1 MKKNYKILILIVMI
15 GIVLGIAAWLITSTV
30 KNRNIIE
37 VNHIQGK
44 YSEVKIIDAQS
55 AMTSLEDVKEELG
68 ISSVTEELVEDSSS
82 TNDVLNTYRL
92 KQVYQGLEVYNSG
105 VLVYADKEGNAKGVI
120 NKYQSVSDFDITPKH
135 TADELQAKAIET
147 LEYENTQL
155 LNSQL
160 IIFPSETGTITLA
173 YKYEINIGITTAT
186 VIISDE
192 TSEVLDKQVP
202 IYFIVSDD
210 LHEFYNGS
218 QYIMQDKER
227 NIQIYLANNTE
238 MSKFITEKF
247 TLYSWN
253 TLEEALSE
261 ENSPVIQA
269 MNTAQKCYDYYKN
282 QFNYLSFNQSGDMEL
297 KIVLGLQT
305 AEGMYRADN
314 ACYANNQFIV
324 LGNENLFNDQIE
336 VFGHEYT
343 HGVFDHLVNISD
355 NNVEGQAL
363 NEAYADIMG
372 MCMEAHYENKERI
385 DGMVCEEISSQTR
398 NIKDSTN
405 KYIENQNKEGLA
417 QEEHQDSTIISR
429 AAYLMSEY
437 LTREEFENVWFT
449 SISLLFNNPNFY
461 DCRYAVV
468 EAAKELNLSDEKI
481 EKINN
486 AFDKV
491 GITKYYM
498 AKYNL
503 LEESKKLNVKER
515 NDEGVQKVKEMQN
528 NIKEEGEKITETIN
542 DMKQEGQDTI
552 ERINNFKEK
561 TEQIFSK
568 IRDFFAKLKEL
579 WDILCTNLE
588 ELREN
593 Q

>member
-1 MKKNYKILILIVMI
+1 MKRSYKFLIFIFII
-15 GIVLGIAAWLITSTV
+15 GISLGLFSWLITSILN
-30 KNRNIIE
+30 KQKMIE
-37 VNHIQGK
+37 VNNIQGK

-68 ISSVTEELVEDSSS
+68 IASVTEELVEDSSS

-92 KQVYQGLEVYNSG
+92 KQIYQGLEVYNSG

-120 NKYQSVSDFDITPKH
+120 NKYYSISDFDITPKH
-135 TADELQAKAIET
+135 TADELQAKAIEA
-147 LEYENTQL
+147 LEYEDTQP

-160 IIFPSETGTITLA
+160 IIFPLETGTITLA
-173 YKYEINIGITTAT
+173 YKYEINIGIATAT

-202 IYFIVSDD
+202 IYFVVSDD

-218 QYIMQDKER
+218 QYIMQDNER

-238 MSKFITEKF
+238 MSKFVTKKF
-247 TLYSWN
+247 TLYSWD

-282 QFNYLSFNQSGDMEL
+282 QFNYLSFNQTGDMEL
-297 KIVLGLQT
+297 KIVLGMQT
-305 AEGMYRADN
+305 SNRMYRADN
-314 ACYANNQFIV
+314 ACYANQQFIV

-343 HGVFDHLVNISD
+343 HGIFDHLVNISD
-355 NNVEGQAL
+355 NNIEGQAL

-372 MCMEAHYENKERI
+372 MCLEAHYENKERI
-385 DGMVCEEISSQTR
+385 DGVLCEEIPNQTR
-398 NIKDSTN
+398 NIKESSNRYLEN
-405 KYIENQNKEGLA
+405 KSDYGLTKS
-417 QEEHQDSTIISR
+417 EHQDSTIISR

-437 LTREEFENVWFT
+437 LTREEFEDVWFT
-449 SISLLFNNPNFY
+449 SISLLFNNPDFY

-468 EAAKELNLSDEKI
+468 EAAKGLNLSEEKI
-481 EKINN
+481 ERINE
-486 AFDKV
+486 AFNKV

-498 AKYNL
+498 ANYIL
-503 LEESKKLNVKER
+503 IEESRKLDFGKRVE
-515 NDEGVQKVKEMQN
+515 EELQKAKEMQN
-528 NIKEEGEKITETIN
+528 NIKKEGEEITEKVN
-542 DMKQEGQDTI
+542 DIKQEGKEAIQ
-552 ERINNFKEK
+552 RINNFKEK
-561 TEQIFSK
+561 TQEIFGK
-568 IRDFFAKLKEL
+568 IKGFIVKLKEL
-579 WDILCTNLE
+579 WNIICTNLASI
-588 ELREN
+588 REN
-593 Q
+593 

>member
-1 MKKNYKILILIVMI
+1 M
-15 GIVLGIAAWLITSTV
+15 
-30 KNRNIIE
+30 IE
-37 VNHIQGK
+37 VNNIQGK

-68 ISSVTEELVEDSSS
+68 IASVTEELVEDSSS

-105 VLVYADKEGNAKGVI
+105 ILVYADKEGNAKGVI
-120 NKYQSVSDFDITPKH
+120 NKYYSISDFDITPKH
-135 TADELQAKAIET
+135 TADELQAKAIEA
-147 LEYENTQL
+147 LEYEDTQP

-160 IIFPSETGTITLA
+160 IIFPLETGTITLA
-173 YKYEINIGITTAT
+173 YKYEINIGIATAT

-202 IYFIVSDD
+202 IYFVVSDD

-218 QYIMQDKER
+218 QYIMQDNER

-238 MSKFITEKF
+238 MSKFVTKKF
-247 TLYSWN
+247 TLYSWD

-282 QFNYLSFNQSGDMEL
+282 QFNYLSFNQTGDMEL
-297 KIVLGLQT
+297 KIVLGMQT
-305 AEGMYRADN
+305 SNRMYRADN
-314 ACYANNQFIV
+314 ACYANQQFIV

-343 HGVFDHLVNISD
+343 HGIFDHLVNISD
-355 NNVEGQAL
+355 NNIEGQAL

-372 MCMEAHYENKERI
+372 MCLEAHYENKERI
-385 DGMVCEEISSQTR
+385 DGVLCEEIPNQTR
-398 NIKDSTN
+398 NIKESSNRYLEN
-405 KYIENQNKEGLA
+405 KSDYGLTKS
-417 QEEHQDSTIISR
+417 EHQDSTIISR

-437 LTREEFENVWFT
+437 LTREEFEDVWFT
-449 SISLLFNNPNFY
+449 SISLLFNNPDFY

-468 EAAKELNLSDEKI
+468 EAAKGLNLSEEKI
-481 EKINN
+481 ERINE
-486 AFDKV
+486 AFNKV

-498 AKYNL
+498 ANYIL
-503 LEESKKLNVKER
+503 IEESRKLDFGKRVE
-515 NDEGVQKVKEMQN
+515 EELQKAKEMQN
-528 NIKEEGEKITETIN
+528 NIKKEGEEITEKVN
-542 DMKQEGQDTI
+542 DIKQEGKEAIQ
-552 ERINNFKEK
+552 RINNFKEK
-561 TEQIFSK
+561 TQEIFGK
-568 IRDFFAKLKEL
+568 IKGFIVKLKEL
-579 WDILCTNLE
+579 WNIICTNLASI
-588 ELREN
+588 REN
-593 Q
+593 

>member
-1 MKKNYKILILIVMI
+1 MKKSYKFLIFIFII
-15 GIVLGIAAWLITSTV
+15 GISLGLFSWLITSILN
-30 KNRNIIE
+30 KQKMIE
-37 VNHIQGK
+37 VNNIQGK
-44 YSEVKIIDAQS
+44 YSEVKIIDSQS

-68 ISSVTEELVEDSSS
+68 IASVTEELVEDSSS

-120 NKYQSVSDFDITPKH
+120 NKYYSISDFDITPKH
-135 TADELQAKAIET
+135 TADELQAKAIEA
-147 LEYENTQL
+147 LEYEDTQP

-160 IIFPSETGTITLA
+160 IIFPLETGTITLA
-173 YKYEINIGITTAT
+173 YKYEIDIGIATAT

-202 IYFIVSDD
+202 IYFVVSDD

-238 MSKFITEKF
+238 MSKFVTKKF
-247 TLYSWN
+247 TLYSWD

-282 QFNYLSFNQSGDMEL
+282 QFNYLSFNQTGDMEL
-297 KIVLGLQT
+297 KIVLGMQT
-305 AEGMYRADN
+305 SNRMYRADN
-314 ACYANNQFIV
+314 ACYANQQFIV

-343 HGVFDHLVNISD
+343 HGIFDHLVNISD
-355 NNVEGQAL
+355 NNIEGQAL

-372 MCMEAHYENKERI
+372 MCLEAHYENKERI
-385 DGMVCEEISSQTR
+385 DGVLCEEIPNQTR
-398 NIKDSTN
+398 NIKESSNRYLEN
-405 KYIENQNKEGLA
+405 KSDYGLTKS
-417 QEEHQDSTIISR
+417 EHQDSTIISR

-437 LTREEFENVWFT
+437 LTREEFEDVWFT
-449 SISLLFNNPNFY
+449 SISLLFNNPDFY

-468 EAAKELNLSDEKI
+468 EAAKGLNLSEDKI
-481 EKINN
+481 ERINE
-486 AFDKV
+486 AFNKV

-498 AKYNL
+498 AKQIL
-503 LEESKKLNVKER
+503 IEKSRKLDFGKRVEEEL
-515 NDEGVQKVKEMQN
+515 QKAKEMQN
-528 NIKEEGEKITETIN
+528 NIKKEGEEITQKVN
-542 DMKQEGQDTI
+542 DIKQESKEAIQ
-552 ERINNFKEK
+552 RINNFKEK
-561 TEQIFSK
+561 TQEIFGK
-568 IRDFFAKLKEL
+568 IKGFIVKLKEL
-579 WDILCTNLE
+579 WNIICTNLASI
-588 ELREN
+588 REN
-593 Q
+593 

>member
-1 MKKNYKILILIVMI
+1 MI

-68 ISSVTEELVEDSSS
+68 IASVTEELVEDSSS

-92 KQVYQGLEVYNSG
+92 KQIYQGLEVYNSG

-120 NKYQSVSDFDITPKH
+120 NKYYSISDFDITPKH
-135 TADELQAKAIET
+135 TADELQAKAIEA
-147 LEYENTQL
+147 LEYEDTQP

-160 IIFPSETGTITLA
+160 IIFPLETGTITLA
-173 YKYEINIGITTAT
+173 YKYEINIGIATAN

-202 IYFIVSDD
+202 IYFVVSDD

-218 QYIMQDKER
+218 QYIMQDNER

-238 MSKFITEKF
+238 MSKFVTKKF
-247 TLYSWN
+247 TLYSWD

-282 QFNYLSFNQSGDMEL
+282 QFNYLSFNQTGDMEL
-297 KIVLGLQT
+297 KIVLGMQT
-305 AEGMYRADN
+305 SNRMYRADN
-314 ACYANNQFIV
+314 ACYANQQFIV

-343 HGVFDHLVNISD
+343 HGIFDHLVNISD
-355 NNVEGQAL
+355 NNIEGQAL

-372 MCMEAHYENKERI
+372 MCLEAHYENKERI
-385 DGMVCEEISSQTR
+385 DGVLCEEIPNQTR
-398 NIKDSTN
+398 NIKESSNRYLEN
-405 KYIENQNKEGLA
+405 KSDYGLTKS
-417 QEEHQDSTIISR
+417 EHQDSTIISR

-437 LTREEFENVWFT
+437 LTREEFEDVWFT
-449 SISLLFNNPNFY
+449 SISLLFNNPDFY

-468 EAAKELNLSDEKI
+468 EAAKGLNLSEEKI
-481 EKINN
+481 ERINE
-486 AFDKV
+486 AFNKV

-498 AKYNL
+498 ANYIL
-503 LEESKKLNVKER
+503 IEESRKLDFGKRVE
-515 NDEGVQKVKEMQN
+515 EELQKAKEMQN
-528 NIKEEGEKITETIN
+528 NIKKEGEEITQKVN
-542 DMKQEGQDTI
+542 DIKQEGQDTI

>member
-1 MKKNYKILILIVMI
+1 M
-15 GIVLGIAAWLITSTV
+15 
-30 KNRNIIE
+30 IE
-37 VNHIQGK
+37 VNNIQGK

-68 ISSVTEELVEDSSS
+68 IASVTEELVEDSSS

-92 KQVYQGLEVYNSG
+92 KQIYQGLEVYNSG

-120 NKYQSVSDFDITPKH
+120 NKYYSISDFDITPKH
-135 TADELQAKAIET
+135 TADELQAKAIEA
-147 LEYENTQL
+147 LEYEDTQP

-160 IIFPSETGTITLA
+160 IIFPLETGTITLA
-173 YKYEINIGITTAT
+173 YKYEINIGIATAN

-202 IYFIVSDD
+202 IYFVVSDD

-218 QYIMQDKER
+218 QYIMQDNER

-238 MSKFITEKF
+238 MSKFVTKKF
-247 TLYSWN
+247 TLYSWD

-282 QFNYLSFNQSGDMEL
+282 QFNYLSFNQTGDMKL
-297 KIVLGLQT
+297 KIVLGMQT
-305 AEGMYRADN
+305 SNRMYRADN
-314 ACYANNQFIV
+314 ACYANQQFIV

-343 HGVFDHLVNISD
+343 HGIFDHLVNISD
-355 NNVEGQAL
+355 NNIEGQAL

-372 MCMEAHYENKERI
+372 MCLEAHYENKERI
-385 DGMVCEEISSQTR
+385 DGVLCEEIPNQTR
-398 NIKDSTN
+398 NIKESSNRYLEN
-405 KYIENQNKEGLA
+405 KSDYGLTKS
-417 QEEHQDSTIISR
+417 EHQDSTIISR

-437 LTREEFENVWFT
+437 LTREEFEDVWFT
-449 SISLLFNNPNFY
+449 SISLLFNNPDFY

-468 EAAKELNLSDEKI
+468 EAAKGLNLSEEKI
-481 EKINN
+481 ERINE
-486 AFDKV
+486 AFNKV

-498 AKYNL
+498 ANYIL
-503 LEESKKLNVKER
+503 IEESRKLDFGKRVE
-515 NDEGVQKVKEMQN
+515 EELQKAKEMQN
-528 NIKEEGEKITETIN
+528 NIKKEGEEITQKVN
-542 DMKQEGQDTI
+542 DIKQESKEAIQ
-552 ERINNFKEK
+552 RINNFKEK
-561 TEQIFSK
+561 TQEIFGK
-568 IRDFFAKLKEL
+568 IKGFIVKLKEL
-579 WDILCTNLE
+579 WNIICTNLASI
-588 ELREN
+588 REN
-593 Q
+593 

>member
-1 MKKNYKILILIVMI
+1 MKRSYKFLIFIFII
-15 GIVLGIAAWLITSTV
+15 GISLGLFSWLITSILN
-30 KNRNIIE
+30 KQKMIE
-37 VNHIQGK
+37 VNNIQGK

-68 ISSVTEELVEDSSS
+68 IASVTEELVEDSSS

-92 KQVYQGLEVYNSG
+92 KQIYQGLEVYNSG

-120 NKYQSVSDFDITPKH
+120 NKYYSISDFDITPKH
-135 TADELQAKAIET
+135 TADELQAKAIEA
-147 LEYENTQL
+147 LEYEDTQP

-160 IIFPSETGTITLA
+160 IIFPLETGTITLA
-173 YKYEINIGITTAT
+173 YKYEINIGIATAT

-202 IYFIVSDD
+202 IYFVVSDD

-218 QYIMQDKER
+218 QYIMQDNER

-238 MSKFITEKF
+238 MSKFVTKKF
-247 TLYSWN
+247 TLYSWD

-282 QFNYLSFNQSGDMEL
+282 QFNYLSFNQTGDMEL
-297 KIVLGLQT
+297 KIVLGMQT
-305 AEGMYRADN
+305 SNRMYRADN
-314 ACYANNQFIV
+314 ACYANQQFIV

-343 HGVFDHLVNISD
+343 HGIFDHLVNISD

-372 MCMEAHYENKERI
+372 MCLEAHYENKERI
-385 DGMVCEEISSQTR
+385 DGVLCEEIPNQTR
-398 NIKDSTN
+398 NIKESSNRYLEN
-405 KYIENQNKEGLA
+405 KSDYGLTKS
-417 QEEHQDSTIISR
+417 EHQDSTIISR

-437 LTREEFENVWFT
+437 LTREEFEDVWFT
-449 SISLLFNNPNFY
+449 SISLLFNNPDFY

-468 EAAKELNLSDEKI
+468 EAAKGLNLSEEKI
-481 EKINN
+481 ERINE
-486 AFDKV
+486 AFNKV

-498 AKYNL
+498 ANYIL
-503 LEESKKLNVKER
+503 IEESRKLDFGKRVE
-515 NDEGVQKVKEMQN
+515 EELQKAKEMQN
-528 NIKEEGEKITETIN
+528 NIKKEGEEITEKVN
-542 DMKQEGQDTI
+542 DIKQEGKEAIQ
-552 ERINNFKEK
+552 RINNFKEK
-561 TEQIFSK
+561 TQEIFGK
-568 IRDFFAKLKEL
+568 IKGFIVKLKEL
-579 WDILCTNLE
+579 WNIICTNLASI
-588 ELREN
+588 REN
-593 Q
+593 

>member
-1 MKKNYKILILIVMI
+1 MKKSYKFLIFIFII
-15 GIVLGIAAWLITSTV
+15 GISLGLFSWLITSILN
-30 KNRNIIE
+30 KQKMIE
-37 VNHIQGK
+37 VNNIQGK
-44 YSEVKIIDAQS
+44 YSEVKIIDSQS

-68 ISSVTEELVEDSSS
+68 IASVTEELVEDSSS

-92 KQVYQGLEVYNSG
+92 KQIYQGLEVYNSG
-105 VLVYADKEGNAKGVI
+105 VLVYADKGGNAKGVI
-120 NKYQSVSDFDITPKH
+120 NKYYSISDFDITPKH
-135 TADELQAKAIET
+135 TADELQAKAIEA
-147 LEYENTQL
+147 LEYEDTQP

-160 IIFPSETGTITLA
+160 IIFPLETGTITLA
-173 YKYEINIGITTAT
+173 YKYEINIGIATAT

-202 IYFIVSDD
+202 IYFVVSDD

-238 MSKFITEKF
+238 MSKFVTKKF

-282 QFNYLSFNQSGDMEL
+282 QFNYLSFNQTGAMEL
-297 KIVLGLQT
+297 KIVLGMQT
-305 AEGMYRADN
+305 SNRMYRADN
-314 ACYANNQFIV
+314 ACYANQQFIV

-343 HGVFDHLVNISD
+343 HGIFDHLVNISD
-355 NNVEGQAL
+355 NNIEGQAL

-372 MCMEAHYENKERI
+372 MCLEAHYENKERI
-385 DGMVCEEISSQTR
+385 DGVLCEEIPNQTR
-398 NIKDSTN
+398 NIKESSNRYLEN
-405 KYIENQNKEGLA
+405 KSDYGLTKS
-417 QEEHQDSTIISR
+417 EHQDSTIISR

-437 LTREEFENVWFT
+437 LTREEFEDVWFT
-449 SISLLFNNPNFY
+449 SISLLFNNPDFY

-468 EAAKELNLSDEKI
+468 EAAKGLNLSEDKI
-481 EKINN
+481 ERINE
-486 AFDKV
+486 AFNKV

-498 AKYNL
+498 AKQIL
-503 LEESKKLNVKER
+503 MEKSRKLDFGKRVEEEL
-515 NDEGVQKVKEMQN
+515 QKAKEMQN
-528 NIKEEGEKITETIN
+528 NIKKEGEEITEKVN
-542 DMKQEGQDTI
+542 DIKQEGKEAIQ
-552 ERINNFKEK
+552 RINNFKEK
-561 TEQIFSK
+561 TQEIFGK
-568 IRDFFAKLKEL
+568 IKGFIVKLKEL
-579 WDILCTNLE
+579 WNIICTNLASI
-588 ELREN
+588 REN
-593 Q
+593 

>member
-1 MKKNYKILILIVMI
+1 M
-15 GIVLGIAAWLITSTV
+15 
-30 KNRNIIE
+30 IE
-37 VNHIQGK
+37 VNNIQGK

-68 ISSVTEELVEDSSS
+68 IASVTEELVEDSSS

-92 KQVYQGLEVYNSG
+92 KQIYQGLEVYNSG

-120 NKYQSVSDFDITPKH
+120 NKYYSISDFDITPKH
-135 TADELQAKAIET
+135 TADELQAKAIEA
-147 LEYENTQL
+147 LEYEDTQP

-160 IIFPSETGTITLA
+160 IIFPLETGTITLA
-173 YKYEINIGITTAT
+173 YKYEIDIGIATAT

-202 IYFIVSDD
+202 IYFVVSDD

-238 MSKFITEKF
+238 MSKFVTKKF
-247 TLYSWN
+247 TLYSWD

-282 QFNYLSFNQSGDMEL
+282 QFNYLSFNQTGDMEL
-297 KIVLGLQT
+297 KIVLGMQT
-305 AEGMYRADN
+305 SNRMYRADN
-314 ACYANNQFIV
+314 ECYANQQFIV

-343 HGVFDHLVNISD
+343 HGIFDHLVNISD
-355 NNVEGQAL
+355 NNIEGQAL

-372 MCMEAHYENKERI
+372 MCLESHYENKERI
-385 DGMVCEEISSQTR
+385 DGVLCEEIPNQTR
-398 NIKDSTN
+398 NIKESSNRYLEN
-405 KYIENQNKEGLA
+405 KSDYGLTKS
-417 QEEHQDSTIISR
+417 EHQDSTIISR

-437 LTREEFENVWFT
+437 LTREEFEDVWFT
-449 SISLLFNNPNFY
+449 SISLLFNNPDFY

-468 EAAKELNLSDEKI
+468 EAAKGLNLSEEKI
-481 EKINN
+481 ERINE
-486 AFDKV
+486 AFNKV

-498 AKYNL
+498 ANYIL
-503 LEESKKLNVKER
+503 IEESRKLDFGKRVE
-515 NDEGVQKVKEMQN
+515 EELQKAKEMQN
-528 NIKEEGEKITETIN
+528 NIKKEGEEITEKVN
-542 DMKQEGQDTI
+542 DIKQEGKEAIQ
-552 ERINNFKEK
+552 RINNFKEK
-561 TEQIFSK
+561 TQEIFGK
-568 IRDFFAKLKEL
+568 IKGFIVKLKEL
-579 WDILCTNLE
+579 WNIICTNLASI
-588 ELREN
+588 REN
-593 Q
+593 

>member
-1 MKKNYKILILIVMI
+1 MKRSYKFLIFIFII
-15 GIVLGIAAWLITSTV
+15 GISLGLFSWLITSILN
-30 KNRNIIE
+30 KQKMIE
-37 VNHIQGK
+37 VNNIQGK

-68 ISSVTEELVEDSSS
+68 IASVTEELVEDSSS

-92 KQVYQGLEVYNSG
+92 KQIYQGLEVYNSG

-120 NKYQSVSDFDITPKH
+120 NKYYSISDFDITPKH
-135 TADELQAKAIET
+135 TADELQAKAIEA
-147 LEYENTQL
+147 LEYEDTQP

-160 IIFPSETGTITLA
+160 IIFPLETGTITLA
-173 YKYEINIGITTAT
+173 YKYEINIGIATAN

-202 IYFIVSDD
+202 IYFVVSDD

-218 QYIMQDKER
+218 QYIMQDNER

-238 MSKFITEKF
+238 MSKFVTKKF
-247 TLYSWN
+247 TLYSWD

-282 QFNYLSFNQSGDMEL
+282 QFNYLSFNQTGDMEL
-297 KIVLGLQT
+297 KIVLGMQT
-305 AEGMYRADN
+305 SNRMYRADN
-314 ACYANNQFIV
+314 ACYANQQFIV

-343 HGVFDHLVNISD
+343 HGIFDHLVNISD
-355 NNVEGQAL
+355 NNIEGQAL

-372 MCMEAHYENKERI
+372 MCLEAHYENKERI
-385 DGMVCEEISSQTR
+385 DGVLCEEIPNQTR
-398 NIKDSTN
+398 NIKESSNRYLEN
-405 KYIENQNKEGLA
+405 KSDYGLTKS
-417 QEEHQDSTIISR
+417 EHQDSTIISR

-437 LTREEFENVWFT
+437 LTREEFEDVWFT
-449 SISLLFNNPNFY
+449 SISLLFNNPDFY

-468 EAAKELNLSDEKI
+468 EAAKGLNLSEEKI
-481 EKINN
+481 ERINE
-486 AFDKV
+486 AFNKV

-498 AKYNL
+498 ANYIL
-503 LEESKKLNVKER
+503 IEESRKLDFGKRVE
-515 NDEGVQKVKEMQN
+515 EELQKAKEMQN
-528 NIKEEGEKITETIN
+528 NIKKEGEEITEKVN
-542 DMKQEGQDTI
+542 DIKQEGKEAIQ
-552 ERINNFKEK
+552 RINNFKEK
-561 TEQIFSK
+561 TQEIFGK
-568 IRDFFAKLKEL
+568 IKGFIVKLKEL
-579 WDILCTNLE
+579 WNIICTNLASI
-588 ELREN
+588 REN
-593 Q
+593 

>member
-1 MKKNYKILILIVMI
+1 MKRSYKFLIFIFII
-15 GIVLGIAAWLITSTV
+15 GISLGLFSWLITSILN
-30 KNRNIIE
+30 KQKMIE
-37 VNHIQGK
+37 VNNIQGK

-68 ISSVTEELVEDSSS
+68 IASVTEELVEDSSS

-105 VLVYADKEGNAKGVI
+105 ILVYADKEGNAKGVI
-120 NKYQSVSDFDITPKH
+120 NKYYSISDFDITPKH
-135 TADELQAKAIET
+135 TADELQAKAIEA
-147 LEYENTQL
+147 LEYEDTQP

-160 IIFPSETGTITLA
+160 IIFPLETGTITLA
-173 YKYEINIGITTAT
+173 YKYEINIGIATAT

-202 IYFIVSDD
+202 IYFVVSDD

-218 QYIMQDKER
+218 QYIMQDNER

-238 MSKFITEKF
+238 MSKFVTKKF
-247 TLYSWN
+247 TLYSWD

-282 QFNYLSFNQSGDMEL
+282 QFNYLSFNQTGDMEL
-297 KIVLGLQT
+297 KIVLGMQT
-305 AEGMYRADN
+305 SNRMYRADN
-314 ACYANNQFIV
+314 ACYANQQFIV

-343 HGVFDHLVNISD
+343 HGIFDHLVNISD
-355 NNVEGQAL
+355 NNIEGQAL

-372 MCMEAHYENKERI
+372 MCLEAHYENKERI
-385 DGMVCEEISSQTR
+385 DGVLCEEIPNQTR
-398 NIKDSTN
+398 NIKESSNRYLEN
-405 KYIENQNKEGLA
+405 KSDYGLTKS
-417 QEEHQDSTIISR
+417 EHQDSTIISR

-437 LTREEFENVWFT
+437 LTREEFEDVWFT
-449 SISLLFNNPNFY
+449 SISLLFNNPDFY

-468 EAAKELNLSDEKI
+468 EAAKGLNLSEEKI
-481 EKINN
+481 ERINE
-486 AFDKV
+486 AFNKV

-498 AKYNL
+498 ANYIL
-503 LEESKKLNVKER
+503 IEESRKLDFGKRVE
-515 NDEGVQKVKEMQN
+515 EELQKAKEMQN
-528 NIKEEGEKITETIN
+528 NIKKEGEEITEKVN
-542 DMKQEGQDTI
+542 DIKQEGKEAIQ
-552 ERINNFKEK
+552 RINNFKEK
-561 TEQIFSK
+561 TQEIFGK
-568 IRDFFAKLKEL
+568 IKGFIVKLKEL
-579 WDILCTNLE
+579 WNIICTNLASI
-588 ELREN
+588 REN
-593 Q
+593 

>member
-1 MKKNYKILILIVMI
+1 M
-15 GIVLGIAAWLITSTV
+15 
-30 KNRNIIE
+30 IE
-37 VNHIQGK
+37 VNNIQGK

-68 ISSVTEELVEDSSS
+68 IASVTEELVEDSSS

-92 KQVYQGLEVYNSG
+92 KQIYQGLEVYNSG

-120 NKYQSVSDFDITPKH
+120 NKYYSISDFDITPKH
-135 TADELQAKAIET
+135 TADELQAKAIEA
-147 LEYENTQL
+147 LEYEDTQP

-160 IIFPSETGTITLA
+160 IIFPLETGTITLA
-173 YKYEINIGITTAT
+173 YKYEIDIGIATAT

-202 IYFIVSDD
+202 IYFVVSDD

-238 MSKFITEKF
+238 MSKFVTKKF
-247 TLYSWN
+247 TLYSWD

-282 QFNYLSFNQSGDMEL
+282 QFNYLSFNQTGDMEL
-297 KIVLGLQT
+297 KIVLGMQT
-305 AEGMYRADN
+305 SNRMYRADN
-314 ACYANNQFIV
+314 ACYANQQFIV

-343 HGVFDHLVNISD
+343 HGIFDHLVNISD
-355 NNVEGQAL
+355 NNIEGQAL

-372 MCMEAHYENKERI
+372 MCLESHYENKERI
-385 DGMVCEEISSQTR
+385 DGVLCEEIPNQTR
-398 NIKDSTN
+398 NIKESSNRYLEN
-405 KYIENQNKEGLA
+405 KSDYGLTKS
-417 QEEHQDSTIISR
+417 EHQDSTIISR

-437 LTREEFENVWFT
+437 LTREEFEDVWFT
-449 SISLLFNNPNFY
+449 SISLLFNNPDFY

-468 EAAKELNLSDEKI
+468 EAAKGLNLSEEKI
-481 EKINN
+481 ERINE
-486 AFDKV
+486 AFNKV

-498 AKYNL
+498 ANYIL
-503 LEESKKLNVKER
+503 IEESRKLDFGKRVE
-515 NDEGVQKVKEMQN
+515 EELQKAKEMQN
-528 NIKEEGEKITETIN
+528 NIKKEGEEITEKVN
-542 DMKQEGQDTI
+542 DIKQEGKEAIQ
-552 ERINNFKEK
+552 RINNFKEK
-561 TEQIFSK
+561 TQEIFGK
-568 IRDFFAKLKEL
+568 IKGFIVKLKEL
-579 WDILCTNLE
+579 WNIICTNLASI
-588 ELREN
+588 REN
-593 Q
+593 

>member
-1 MKKNYKILILIVMI
+1 MKKSYKFLIFIFII
-15 GIVLGIAAWLITSTV
+15 GISLGLFSWLITSILN
-30 KNRNIIE
+30 KQKMIE
-37 VNHIQGK
+37 VNNIQGK
-44 YSEVKIIDAQS
+44 YSEVKIIDSQS

-68 ISSVTEELVEDSSS
+68 IASVTEELVEDSSS

-120 NKYQSVSDFDITPKH
+120 NKYYSISDFDITPKH
-135 TADELQAKAIET
+135 TADELQAKAIEA
-147 LEYENTQL
+147 LEYEDTQP

-160 IIFPSETGTITLA
+160 IIFPLETGTITLA
-173 YKYEINIGITTAT
+173 YKYEIDIGIATAN

-202 IYFIVSDD
+202 IYFVVSDD

-218 QYIMQDKER
+218 QYIMQDNER

-238 MSKFITEKF
+238 MSKFVTKKF
-247 TLYSWN
+247 TLYSWD

-282 QFNYLSFNQSGDMEL
+282 QFNYLSFNQTGDMKL
-297 KIVLGLQT
+297 KIVLGMQT
-305 AEGMYRADN
+305 SNRMYRADN
-314 ACYANNQFIV
+314 ACYANQQFIV

-343 HGVFDHLVNISD
+343 HGIFDHLVNISD
-355 NNVEGQAL
+355 NNIEGQAL

-372 MCMEAHYENKERI
+372 MCLEAHYENKERI
-385 DGMVCEEISSQTR
+385 DGVLCEEIPNQTR
-398 NIKDSTN
+398 NIKESSNRYLEN
-405 KYIENQNKEGLA
+405 KSDYGLTKS
-417 QEEHQDSTIISR
+417 EHQDSTIISR

-437 LTREEFENVWFT
+437 LTREEFEDVWFT
-449 SISLLFNNPNFY
+449 SISLLFNNPDFY

-468 EAAKELNLSDEKI
+468 EAAKGLNLSEEKI
-481 EKINN
+481 ERINE
-486 AFDKV
+486 AFNKV

-498 AKYNL
+498 ANYIL
-503 LEESKKLNVKER
+503 IEESRKLDFGKRVE
-515 NDEGVQKVKEMQN
+515 EELQKAKEMQN
-528 NIKEEGEKITETIN
+528 NIKKEGEEITQKVN
-542 DMKQEGQDTI
+542 DIKQESKEAIQ
-552 ERINNFKEK
+552 RINNFKEK
-561 TEQIFSK
+561 TQEIFGK
-568 IRDFFAKLKEL
+568 IKGFIVKLKEL
-579 WDILCTNLE
+579 WNIICTNLASI
-588 ELREN
+588 REN
-593 Q
+593 

>member
-1 MKKNYKILILIVMI
+1 MKKSYKFLIFIFII
-15 GIVLGIAAWLITSTV
+15 GISLGLFSWLITSILN
-30 KNRNIIE
+30 KQKMIE
-37 VNHIQGK
+37 VNNIQGK

-68 ISSVTEELVEDSSS
+68 IASVTEELVEDSSS

-92 KQVYQGLEVYNSG
+92 KQIYQGLEVYNSG

-120 NKYQSVSDFDITPKH
+120 NKYYSISDFDITPKH
-135 TADELQAKAIET
+135 TADELQAKAIEA
-147 LEYENTQL
+147 LEYEDTQP

-160 IIFPSETGTITLA
+160 IIFPLETGTITLA
-173 YKYEINIGITTAT
+173 YKYEINIGIATAN

-202 IYFIVSDD
+202 IYFVVSDD

-218 QYIMQDKER
+218 QYIMQDNER

-238 MSKFITEKF
+238 MSKFVTKKF
-247 TLYSWN
+247 TLYSWD

-282 QFNYLSFNQSGDMEL
+282 QFSYLSFNQTGDMEL
-297 KIVLGLQT
+297 KIVLGMQT
-305 AEGMYRADN
+305 SNRMYRADN
-314 ACYANNQFIV
+314 ACYANQQFIV

-343 HGVFDHLVNISD
+343 HGIFDHLVNISD
-355 NNVEGQAL
+355 NNIEGQAL

-372 MCMEAHYENKERI
+372 MCLEAHYENKERI
-385 DGMVCEEISSQTR
+385 DGVLCEEIPNQTR
-398 NIKDSTN
+398 NIKESSNRYLEN
-405 KYIENQNKEGLA
+405 KCDYGLTKS
-417 QEEHQDSTIISR
+417 EHQDSTIISR

-437 LTREEFENVWFT
+437 LTREEFEDVWFT
-449 SISLLFNNPNFY
+449 SISLLFNNPDFY

-468 EAAKELNLSDEKI
+468 EAAKGLNLSEEKI
-481 EKINN
+481 ERINE
-486 AFDKV
+486 AFNKV

-498 AKYNL
+498 ANYIL
-503 LEESKKLNVKER
+503 IEESRKLDFGKRVE
-515 NDEGVQKVKEMQN
+515 EELQKAKEMQN
-528 NIKEEGEKITETIN
+528 NIKKEGEEITEKVN
-542 DMKQEGQDTI
+542 DIKQEGKEAIQ
-552 ERINNFKEK
+552 RINNFKEK
-561 TEQIFSK
+561 TQEIFGK
-568 IRDFFAKLKEL
+568 IKGFIVKLKEL
-579 WDILCTNLE
+579 WNIICTNLASI
-588 ELREN
+588 REN
-593 Q
+593 

>member
-1 MKKNYKILILIVMI
+1 M
-15 GIVLGIAAWLITSTV
+15 
-30 KNRNIIE
+30 IE
-37 VNHIQGK
+37 VNNIQGK
-44 YSEVKIIDAQS
+44 YSEVKIIDSQS

-68 ISSVTEELVEDSSS
+68 IASVTEELVEDSSS

-135 TADELQAKAIET
+135 TADELQAKAIEA

-173 YKYEINIGITTAT
+173 YKYEIDIGIATAT

-202 IYFIVSDD
+202 IYFVVSDD

-238 MSKFITEKF
+238 MSKFVTKKF
-247 TLYSWN
+247 TLYSWD

-282 QFNYLSFNQSGDMEL
+282 QFNYLSFNQTGDMEL
-297 KIVLGLQT
+297 KIVLGMQT
-305 AEGMYRADN
+305 SNRMYRADN
-314 ACYANNQFIV
+314 ACYANQQFIV

-343 HGVFDHLVNISD
+343 HGIFDHLVNISD
-355 NNVEGQAL
+355 NNIEGQAL

-372 MCMEAHYENKERI
+372 MCLEAHYENKERI
-385 DGMVCEEISSQTR
+385 DGVLCEEIPNQTR
-398 NIKDSTN
+398 NIKESSNRYLEN
-405 KYIENQNKEGLA
+405 KSDYGLTKS
-417 QEEHQDSTIISR
+417 EHQDSTIISR

-437 LTREEFENVWFT
+437 LTREEFEDVWFT
-449 SISLLFNNPNFY
+449 SISLLFNNPDFY

-468 EAAKELNLSDEKI
+468 EAAKGLNLSEDKI
-481 EKINN
+481 ERINE
-486 AFDKV
+486 AFNKV

-498 AKYNL
+498 AKQIL
-503 LEESKKLNVKER
+503 MEKSRKLDFGKRVEEEL
-515 NDEGVQKVKEMQN
+515 QKAKEMQN
-528 NIKEEGEKITETIN
+528 NIKKEGEEITQKVN
-542 DMKQEGQDTI
+542 DIKQESKEAIQ
-552 ERINNFKEK
+552 RINNFKEK
-561 TEQIFSK
+561 TQEIFGK
-568 IRDFFAKLKEL
+568 IKGFIVKLKEL
-579 WDILCTNLE
+579 WNIICTNLASI
-588 ELREN
+588 REN
-593 Q
+593 

>member
-1 MKKNYKILILIVMI
+1 MKKSYKFLIFIFII
-15 GIVLGIAAWLITSTV
+15 GISLGLFSWLITSILN
-30 KNRNIIE
+30 KQKMIE
-37 VNHIQGK
+37 VNNIQGK

-68 ISSVTEELVEDSSS
+68 IASVTEELVEDSSS

-92 KQVYQGLEVYNSG
+92 KQIYQGLEVYNSG

-120 NKYQSVSDFDITPKH
+120 NKYYSISDFDITPKH
-135 TADELQAKAIET
+135 TADELQAKAIEA
-147 LEYENTQL
+147 LEYEDTQP
-155 LNSQL
+155 LNSHL
-160 IIFPSETGTITLA
+160 IIFPLETGTITLA
-173 YKYEINIGITTAT
+173 YKYEINIGIATAN

-202 IYFIVSDD
+202 IYFVVSDD

-238 MSKFITEKF
+238 MSKFVTKKF
-247 TLYSWN
+247 TLYSWD

-282 QFNYLSFNQSGDMEL
+282 QFNYLSFNQTGDMKL
-297 KIVLGLQT
+297 KIVLGMQT
-305 AEGMYRADN
+305 SNRMYRADN
-314 ACYANNQFIV
+314 ACYANQQFIV

-343 HGVFDHLVNISD
+343 HGIFDHLVNISD
-355 NNVEGQAL
+355 NNIEGQAL

-372 MCMEAHYENKERI
+372 MCLEAHYENKERI
-385 DGMVCEEISSQTR
+385 DGVLCEEIPNQTR
-398 NIKDSTN
+398 NIKESSNRYLEN
-405 KYIENQNKEGLA
+405 KSDYGLTKS
-417 QEEHQDSTIISR
+417 EHQDSTIISR

-437 LTREEFENVWFT
+437 LTREEFEDVWFT
-449 SISLLFNNPNFY
+449 SISLLFNNPDFY

-468 EAAKELNLSDEKI
+468 EAAKGLNLSEEKI
-481 EKINN
+481 ERINE
-486 AFDKV
+486 AFNKV

-498 AKYNL
+498 ANYIL
-503 LEESKKLNVKER
+503 IEESRKLDFGKRVE
-515 NDEGVQKVKEMQN
+515 EELQKAKEMQN
-528 NIKEEGEKITETIN
+528 NIKKEGEEITQKVN
-542 DMKQEGQDTI
+542 DIKQESKEAIQ
-552 ERINNFKEK
+552 RINNFKEK
-561 TEQIFSK
+561 TQEIFGK
-568 IRDFFAKLKEL
+568 IKGFIVKLKEL
-579 WDILCTNLE
+579 WNIICTNLASI
-588 ELREN
+588 REN
-593 Q
+593 

>member
-1 MKKNYKILILIVMI
+1 MKKSYKFLIFIFII
-15 GIVLGIAAWLITSTV
+15 GISLGLFSWLITSILN
-30 KNRNIIE
+30 KQKMIE
-37 VNHIQGK
+37 VNNIQGK

-68 ISSVTEELVEDSSS
+68 IASVTEELVEDSSS

-92 KQVYQGLEVYNSG
+92 KQIYQGLEVYNSG

-120 NKYQSVSDFDITPKH
+120 NKYYSISDFDITPKH
-135 TADELQAKAIET
+135 TADELQAKAIEA
-147 LEYENTQL
+147 LEYEDTQP

-160 IIFPSETGTITLA
+160 IIFPLETGTITLA
-173 YKYEINIGITTAT
+173 YKYEINIGIATAN

-202 IYFIVSDD
+202 IYFVVSDD

-218 QYIMQDKER
+218 QYIMQDNER

-238 MSKFITEKF
+238 MSKFVTKKF
-247 TLYSWN
+247 TLYSWD

-282 QFNYLSFNQSGDMEL
+282 QFNYLSFNQTGDMKL
-297 KIVLGLQT
+297 KIVLGMQT
-305 AEGMYRADN
+305 SNRMYRADN
-314 ACYANNQFIV
+314 ACYANQQFIV

-343 HGVFDHLVNISD
+343 HGIFDHLVNISD
-355 NNVEGQAL
+355 NNIEGQAL

-372 MCMEAHYENKERI
+372 MCLEAHYENKERI
-385 DGMVCEEISSQTR
+385 DGVLCEEIPNQTR
-398 NIKDSTN
+398 NIKESSNRYLEN
-405 KYIENQNKEGLA
+405 KSDYGLTKS
-417 QEEHQDSTIISR
+417 EHQDSTIISR

-437 LTREEFENVWFT
+437 LTREEFEDVWFT
-449 SISLLFNNPNFY
+449 SISLLFNNPDFY

-468 EAAKELNLSDEKI
+468 EAAKGLNLSEEKI
-481 EKINN
+481 ERINE
-486 AFDKV
+486 AFNKV

-498 AKYNL
+498 ANYIL
-503 LEESKKLNVKER
+503 IEESRKLDFGKRVE
-515 NDEGVQKVKEMQN
+515 EELQKAKEMQN
-528 NIKEEGEKITETIN
+528 NIKKEGEEITEKVN
-542 DMKQEGQDTI
+542 DIKQEGKEAIQ
-552 ERINNFKEK
+552 RINNFKEK
-561 TEQIFSK
+561 TQEIFGK
-568 IRDFFAKLKEL
+568 IKGFIVKLKEL
-579 WDILCTNLE
+579 WNIICTNLASI
-588 ELREN
+588 REN
-593 Q
+593 

>member
-1 MKKNYKILILIVMI
+1 MKRSYKFLIFIFII
-15 GIVLGIAAWLITSTV
+15 GISLGLFSWLITSILN
-30 KNRNIIE
+30 KQKMIE
-37 VNHIQGK
+37 VNNIQGK

-68 ISSVTEELVEDSSS
+68 IASVTEELVEDSSS

-105 VLVYADKEGNAKGVI
+105 ILVYADKEGNAKGVI
-120 NKYQSVSDFDITPKH
+120 NKYYSISDFDITPKH
-135 TADELQAKAIET
+135 TADELQAKAIEA
-147 LEYENTQL
+147 LEYEDTQP

-160 IIFPSETGTITLA
+160 IIFPLETGTITLA
-173 YKYEINIGITTAT
+173 YKYEINIGIATAT

-202 IYFIVSDD
+202 IYFVVSDD

-218 QYIMQDKER
+218 QYIMQDNER

-238 MSKFITEKF
+238 MSKFVTKKF
-247 TLYSWN
+247 TLYSWD

-282 QFNYLSFNQSGDMEL
+282 QFNYLSFNQTGDMEL
-297 KIVLGLQT
+297 KIVLGMQT
-305 AEGMYRADN
+305 SNRMYRADN
-314 ACYANNQFIV
+314 ACYANQQFIV

-343 HGVFDHLVNISD
+343 HGIFDHLVNISD

-372 MCMEAHYENKERI
+372 MCLEAHYENKERI
-385 DGMVCEEISSQTR
+385 DGVLCEEIPNQTR
-398 NIKDSTN
+398 NIKESSNRYLEN
-405 KYIENQNKEGLA
+405 KSDYGLTKS
-417 QEEHQDSTIISR
+417 EHQDSTIISR

-437 LTREEFENVWFT
+437 LTREEFEDVWFT
-449 SISLLFNNPNFY
+449 SISLLFNNPDFY

-468 EAAKELNLSDEKI
+468 EAAKGLNLSEEKI
-481 EKINN
+481 ERINE
-486 AFDKV
+486 AFNKV

-498 AKYNL
+498 ANYIL
-503 LEESKKLNVKER
+503 IEESRKLDFGKRVE
-515 NDEGVQKVKEMQN
+515 EELQKAKEMQN
-528 NIKEEGEKITETIN
+528 NIKKEGEEITEKVN
-542 DMKQEGQDTI
+542 DIKQEGKEAIQ
-552 ERINNFKEK
+552 RINNFKEK
-561 TEQIFSK
+561 TQEIFGK
-568 IRDFFAKLKEL
+568 IKGFIVKLKEL
-579 WDILCTNLE
+579 WNIICTNLASI
-588 ELREN
+588 REN
-593 Q
+593 

>member
-1 MKKNYKILILIVMI
+1 M
-15 GIVLGIAAWLITSTV
+15 
-30 KNRNIIE
+30 IE
-37 VNHIQGK
+37 VNNIQGK

-68 ISSVTEELVEDSSS
+68 IASVTEELVEDSSS

-92 KQVYQGLEVYNSG
+92 KQIYQGLEVYNSG

-120 NKYQSVSDFDITPKH
+120 NKYYSISDFDITPKH
-135 TADELQAKAIET
+135 TADELQAKAIEA
-147 LEYENTQL
+147 LEYEDTQP

-160 IIFPSETGTITLA
+160 IIFPLETGTITLA
-173 YKYEINIGITTAT
+173 YKYEINIGIATAT

-202 IYFIVSDD
+202 IYFVVSDD

-218 QYIMQDKER
+218 QYIMQDNER

-238 MSKFITEKF
+238 MSKFVTKKF
-247 TLYSWN
+247 TLYSWD

-282 QFNYLSFNQSGDMEL
+282 QFNYLSFNQTGDMEL
-297 KIVLGLQT
+297 KIVLGMQT
-305 AEGMYRADN
+305 SNRMYRADN
-314 ACYANNQFIV
+314 ACYANQQFIV

-343 HGVFDHLVNISD
+343 HGIFDHLVNISD
-355 NNVEGQAL
+355 NNIEGQAL

-372 MCMEAHYENKERI
+372 MCLEAHYENKERI
-385 DGMVCEEISSQTR
+385 DGVLCEEIPNQTR
-398 NIKDSTN
+398 NIKESSNRYLEN
-405 KYIENQNKEGLA
+405 KSDYGLTKS
-417 QEEHQDSTIISR
+417 EHQDSTIISR

-437 LTREEFENVWFT
+437 LTREEFEDVWFT
-449 SISLLFNNPNFY
+449 SISLLFNNPDFY

-468 EAAKELNLSDEKI
+468 EAAKGLNLSEEKI
-481 EKINN
+481 ERINE
-486 AFDKV
+486 AFNKV

-498 AKYNL
+498 ANYIL
-503 LEESKKLNVKER
+503 IEESRKLDFGKRVE
-515 NDEGVQKVKEMQN
+515 EELQKAKEMQN
-528 NIKEEGEKITETIN
+528 NINKGGEEITEKVN
-542 DMKQEGQDTI
+542 DIKQEGKEAIQ
-552 ERINNFKEK
+552 RINNFKEK
-561 TEQIFSK
+561 TQEIFGK
-568 IRDFFAKLKEL
+568 IKGFIVKLKEL
-579 WDILCTNLE
+579 WNIICTNLASI
-588 ELREN
+588 REN
-593 Q
+593 

>member
-1 MKKNYKILILIVMI
+1 MKKSYKFLIFIFII
-15 GIVLGIAAWLITSTV
+15 GISLGLFSWLITSILN
-30 KNRNIIE
+30 KQKMIE
-37 VNHIQGK
+37 VNNIQGK

-68 ISSVTEELVEDSSS
+68 IASVTEELVEDSSS

-105 VLVYADKEGNAKGVI
+105 ILVYADKEGNAKGVI
-120 NKYQSVSDFDITPKH
+120 NKYYSISDFDITPKH
-135 TADELQAKAIET
+135 TADELQAKAIEA
-147 LEYENTQL
+147 LEYEDTQP

-160 IIFPSETGTITLA
+160 IIFPLETGTITLA
-173 YKYEINIGITTAT
+173 YKYEINIGIATAN

-202 IYFIVSDD
+202 IYFVVSDD

-218 QYIMQDKER
+218 QYIMQDNER

-238 MSKFITEKF
+238 MSKFVTKKF
-247 TLYSWN
+247 TLYSWD

-282 QFNYLSFNQSGDMEL
+282 QFNYLSFNQTGDMEL
-297 KIVLGLQT
+297 KIVLGMQT
-305 AEGMYRADN
+305 SNRMYRADN
-314 ACYANNQFIV
+314 ACYANQQFIV

-343 HGVFDHLVNISD
+343 HGIFDHLVNISD
-355 NNVEGQAL
+355 NNIEGQAL

-372 MCMEAHYENKERI
+372 MCLEAHYENKERI
-385 DGMVCEEISSQTR
+385 DGVLCEEIPNQTR
-398 NIKDSTN
+398 NIKESSNRYLEN
-405 KYIENQNKEGLA
+405 KSDYGLTKS
-417 QEEHQDSTIISR
+417 EHQDSTIISR

-437 LTREEFENVWFT
+437 LTREEFEDVWFT
-449 SISLLFNNPNFY
+449 SISLLFNNPDFY

-468 EAAKELNLSDEKI
+468 EAAKGLNLSEEKI
-481 EKINN
+481 ERINE
-486 AFDKV
+486 AFNKV

-498 AKYNL
+498 ANYIL
-503 LEESKKLNVKER
+503 IEESRKLDFGKRVE
-515 NDEGVQKVKEMQN
+515 EELQKAKEMQN
-528 NIKEEGEKITETIN
+528 NIKKEGEEITEKVN
-542 DMKQEGQDTI
+542 DIKQEGKEAIQ
-552 ERINNFKEK
+552 RINNFKEK
-561 TEQIFSK
+561 TQEIFGK
-568 IRDFFAKLKEL
+568 IKGFIVKLKEL
-579 WDILCTNLE
+579 WNIICTNLASI
-588 ELREN
+588 REN
-593 Q
+593 

>member
-1 MKKNYKILILIVMI
+1 MKKSYKFLIFIFII
-15 GIVLGIAAWLITSTV
+15 GISLGLFSWLITSILN
-30 KNRNIIE
+30 KQKMIE
-37 VNHIQGK
+37 VNNIQGK

-92 KQVYQGLEVYNSG
+92 KQIYQGLEVYNSG

-120 NKYQSVSDFDITPKH
+120 NKYYSISDFDITPKH
-135 TADELQAKAIET
+135 TADELQAKAIEA
-147 LEYENTQL
+147 LEYEDTQP

-160 IIFPSETGTITLA
+160 IIFPLETGTITLA
-173 YKYEINIGITTAT
+173 YKYEIDIGIATAT

-238 MSKFITEKF
+238 MSKFVTKKF
-247 TLYSWN
+247 TLYSWD

-282 QFNYLSFNQSGDMEL
+282 QFSYLSFNQTGDMEL
-297 KIVLGLQT
+297 KIVLGMQT
-305 AEGMYRADN
+305 SNRMYRADN
-314 ACYANNQFIV
+314 ACYANQQFIV

-343 HGVFDHLVNISD
+343 HGIFDHLVNISD
-355 NNVEGQAL
+355 NNIEGQAL

-372 MCMEAHYENKERI
+372 MCLEAHYENKERI
-385 DGMVCEEISSQTR
+385 DGVLCEEIPNQTR
-398 NIKDSTN
+398 NIKESSNRYLEN
-405 KYIENQNKEGLA
+405 KSDYGLTKS
-417 QEEHQDSTIISR
+417 EHQDSTIISR

-437 LTREEFENVWFT
+437 LTREEFEDVWFT
-449 SISLLFNNPNFY
+449 SISLLFNNPDFY

-468 EAAKELNLSDEKI
+468 EAAKGLNLSEEKI
-481 EKINN
+481 ERINE
-486 AFDKV
+486 AFNKV

-498 AKYNL
+498 ANYIL
-503 LEESKKLNVKER
+503 IEESRKLDFGKRVE
-515 NDEGVQKVKEMQN
+515 EELQKAKEMQN
-528 NIKEEGEKITETIN
+528 NIKKEGEEITEKVN
-542 DMKQEGQDTI
+542 DIKQEGKEAIQ
-552 ERINNFKEK
+552 RINNFKEK
-561 TEQIFSK
+561 TQEIFGK
-568 IRDFFAKLKEL
+568 IKGFIVKLKEL
-579 WDILCTNLE
+579 WNIICTNLASI
-588 ELREN
+588 REN
-593 Q
+593 

>member
-1 MKKNYKILILIVMI
+1 MKRSYKFLIFIFII
-15 GIVLGIAAWLITSTV
+15 GISLGLFSWLITSILN
-30 KNRNIIE
+30 KQKMIE
-37 VNHIQGK
+37 VNNIQGK

-68 ISSVTEELVEDSSS
+68 IASVTEELVEDSSS

-92 KQVYQGLEVYNSG
+92 KQIYQGLEVYNSG

-120 NKYQSVSDFDITPKH
+120 NKYYSISDFDITPKH
-135 TADELQAKAIET
+135 TADELQAKAIEA
-147 LEYENTQL
+147 LEYEDTQP

-160 IIFPSETGTITLA
+160 IIFPLETGTITLA
-173 YKYEINIGITTAT
+173 YKYEINIGIATAN

-202 IYFIVSDD
+202 IYFVVSDD

-218 QYIMQDKER
+218 QYIMQDNER

-238 MSKFITEKF
+238 MSKFVTKKF
-247 TLYSWN
+247 TLYSWD

-282 QFNYLSFNQSGDMEL
+282 QFSYLSFNQTGDMEL
-297 KIVLGLQT
+297 KIVLGMQT
-305 AEGMYRADN
+305 SNRMYRADN
-314 ACYANNQFIV
+314 ACYANQQFIV

-343 HGVFDHLVNISD
+343 HGIFDHLVNISD
-355 NNVEGQAL
+355 NNIEGQAL

-372 MCMEAHYENKERI
+372 MCLEAHYENKERI
-385 DGMVCEEISSQTR
+385 DGVLCEEIPNQTR
-398 NIKDSTN
+398 NIKESSNRYLEN
-405 KYIENQNKEGLA
+405 KSDYGLTKS
-417 QEEHQDSTIISR
+417 EHQDSTIISR

-437 LTREEFENVWFT
+437 LTREEFEDVWFT
-449 SISLLFNNPNFY
+449 SISLLFNNPDFY

-468 EAAKELNLSDEKI
+468 EAAKGLNLSEEKI
-481 EKINN
+481 ERINE
-486 AFDKV
+486 AFNKV

-498 AKYNL
+498 ANYIL
-503 LEESKKLNVKER
+503 IEESRKLDFGKRVE
-515 NDEGVQKVKEMQN
+515 EELQKAKEMQN
-528 NIKEEGEKITETIN
+528 NIKKEGEEITEKVN
-542 DMKQEGQDTI
+542 DIKQEGKEAIQ
-552 ERINNFKEK
+552 RINNFKEK
-561 TEQIFSK
+561 TQEIFGK
-568 IRDFFAKLKEL
+568 IKGFIVKLKEL
-579 WDILCTNLE
+579 WNIICTNLASI
-588 ELREN
+588 REN
-593 Q
+593 

>member
-1 MKKNYKILILIVMI
+1 MKKSYKFLIFIFII
-15 GIVLGIAAWLITSTV
+15 GISLGLFSWLITSILN
-30 KNRNIIE
+30 KQKMIE
-37 VNHIQGK
+37 VNNIQGK

-68 ISSVTEELVEDSSS
+68 IASVTEELVEDSSS

-92 KQVYQGLEVYNSG
+92 KQIYQGLEVYNSG

-120 NKYQSVSDFDITPKH
+120 NKYYSISDFDITPKH
-135 TADELQAKAIET
+135 TADELQAKAIEA
-147 LEYENTQL
+147 LEYEDTQP

-160 IIFPSETGTITLA
+160 IIFPLETGTITLA
-173 YKYEINIGITTAT
+173 YKYEINIGIATAN

-202 IYFIVSDD
+202 IYFVVSDD

-218 QYIMQDKER
+218 QYIMQDNER

-238 MSKFITEKF
+238 MSKFVTKKF
-247 TLYSWN
+247 TLYSWD

-282 QFNYLSFNQSGDMEL
+282 QFSYLSFNQTGDMEL
-297 KIVLGLQT
+297 KIVLGMQT
-305 AEGMYRADN
+305 SNRMYRADN
-314 ACYANNQFIV
+314 ACYANQQFIV

-343 HGVFDHLVNISD
+343 HGIFDHLVNISD
-355 NNVEGQAL
+355 NNIEGQAL

-372 MCMEAHYENKERI
+372 MCLEAHYENKERI
-385 DGMVCEEISSQTR
+385 DGVLCEEIPNQTR
-398 NIKDSTN
+398 NIKESSNRYLEN
-405 KYIENQNKEGLA
+405 KSDYGLTKS
-417 QEEHQDSTIISR
+417 EHQDSTIISR

-437 LTREEFENVWFT
+437 LTREEFEDVWFT
-449 SISLLFNNPNFY
+449 SISLLFNNPDFY

-468 EAAKELNLSDEKI
+468 EAAKGLNLSEEKI
-481 EKINN
+481 ERINE
-486 AFDKV
+486 AFNKV

-498 AKYNL
+498 ANYIL
-503 LEESKKLNVKER
+503 IEESRKLDFGKRVE
-515 NDEGVQKVKEMQN
+515 EELQKAKEMQN
-528 NIKEEGEKITETIN
+528 NIKKEGEEITEKVN
-542 DMKQEGQDTI
+542 DIKQEGKEAIQ
-552 ERINNFKEK
+552 RINNFKEK
-561 TEQIFSK
+561 TQEIFGK
-568 IRDFFAKLKEL
+568 IKGFIVKLKEL
-579 WDILCTNLE
+579 WNIICTNLASI
-588 ELREN
+588 REN
-593 Q
+593 

>member
-1 MKKNYKILILIVMI
+1 MKKSYKFLIFIFII
-15 GIVLGIAAWLITSTV
+15 GISLGLFSWLIT
-30 KNRNIIE
+30 NILNKQKMIE
-37 VNHIQGK
+37 VNNIQGK

-68 ISSVTEELVEDSSS
+68 IASVTEELVEDSSS

-92 KQVYQGLEVYNSG
+92 KQIYQGLEVYNSG

-120 NKYQSVSDFDITPKH
+120 NKYYSISDFDITPKH
-135 TADELQAKAIET
+135 TADELQAKAIEA
-147 LEYENTQL
+147 LEYEDTQP

-160 IIFPSETGTITLA
+160 IIFPLETGTITLA
-173 YKYEINIGITTAT
+173 YKYEINIGIATAN

-202 IYFIVSDD
+202 IYFVVSDD

-218 QYIMQDKER
+218 QYIMQDNER

-238 MSKFITEKF
+238 MSKFVTKKF
-247 TLYSWN
+247 TLYSWD

-282 QFNYLSFNQSGDMEL
+282 QFNYLSFNQTGDMKL
-297 KIVLGLQT
+297 KIVLGMQT
-305 AEGMYRADN
+305 SNRMYRADN
-314 ACYANNQFIV
+314 ACYANQQFIV

-343 HGVFDHLVNISD
+343 HGIFDHLVNISD
-355 NNVEGQAL
+355 NNIEGQAL

-372 MCMEAHYENKERI
+372 MCLEAHYENKERI
-385 DGMVCEEISSQTR
+385 DGVLCEEIPNQTR
-398 NIKDSTN
+398 NIKESSNRYLEN
-405 KYIENQNKEGLA
+405 KSDYGLTKS
-417 QEEHQDSTIISR
+417 EHQDSTIISR

-437 LTREEFENVWFT
+437 LTREEFEDVWFT
-449 SISLLFNNPNFY
+449 SISLLFNNPDFY

-468 EAAKELNLSDEKI
+468 EAAKGLNLSEEKI
-481 EKINN
+481 ERINE
-486 AFDKV
+486 AFNKV

-498 AKYNL
+498 ANYIL
-503 LEESKKLNVKER
+503 IEESRKLDFGKRVE
-515 NDEGVQKVKEMQN
+515 EELQKAKEMQN
-528 NIKEEGEKITETIN
+528 NIKKEGEEITQKVN
-542 DMKQEGQDTI
+542 DIKQESKEAIQ
-552 ERINNFKEK
+552 RINNFKEK
-561 TEQIFSK
+561 TQEIFGK
-568 IRDFFAKLKEL
+568 IKGFIVKLKEL
-579 WDILCTNLE
+579 WNIICTNLASI
-588 ELREN
+588 REN
-593 Q
+593 

>member
-1 MKKNYKILILIVMI
+1 MKRSYKFLIFIFII
-15 GIVLGIAAWLITSTV
+15 GISLGLFSWLITSILN
-30 KNRNIIE
+30 KQKMIE
-37 VNHIQGK
+37 VNNIQGK

-135 TADELQAKAIET
+135 TADELQAKAIEA

-173 YKYEINIGITTAT
+173 YKYEINIGIAKAT

-202 IYFIVSDD
+202 IYFVVSDD

-218 QYIMQDKER
+218 QYIMQDNER

-238 MSKFITEKF
+238 MSKFVTKKF

-282 QFNYLSFNQSGDMEL
+282 QFNYLSFNQTGDMEL
-297 KIVLGLQT
+297 KIVLGMQT
-305 AEGMYRADN
+305 SNRMYRADN
-314 ACYANNQFIV
+314 ACYANQQFIV

-343 HGVFDHLVNISD
+343 HGIFDHLVNISD
-355 NNVEGQAL
+355 NNIEGQAL

-372 MCMEAHYENKERI
+372 MCLEAHYENKERI
-385 DGMVCEEISSQTR
+385 DGVLCEEIPNQTR
-398 NIKDSTN
+398 NIKESSNRYLEN
-405 KYIENQNKEGLA
+405 KSDYGLTKS
-417 QEEHQDSTIISR
+417 EHQDSTIISR

-437 LTREEFENVWFT
+437 LTREEFEDVWFT
-449 SISLLFNNPNFY
+449 SISLLFNNPDFY

-468 EAAKELNLSDEKI
+468 EAAKGLNLSEEKI
-481 EKINN
+481 ERINE
-486 AFDKV
+486 AFNKV

-498 AKYNL
+498 ANYIL
-503 LEESKKLNVKER
+503 IEESRKLDFGKRVE
-515 NDEGVQKVKEMQN
+515 EELQKAKEMQN
-528 NIKEEGEKITETIN
+528 NIKKEGEEITEKVN
-542 DMKQEGQDTI
+542 DIKQEGKEAIQ
-552 ERINNFKEK
+552 RINNFKEK
-561 TEQIFSK
+561 TQEIFGK
-568 IRDFFAKLKEL
+568 IKGFIVKLKEL
-579 WDILCTNLE
+579 WNIICTNLASI
-588 ELREN
+588 REN
-593 Q
+593 

>member
-1 MKKNYKILILIVMI
+1 MKKSYKFLIFIFII
-15 GIVLGIAAWLITSTV
+15 GISLGLFSWLITSILN
-30 KNRNIIE
+30 KQKMIE
-37 VNHIQGK
+37 VNNIQGK

-68 ISSVTEELVEDSSS
+68 IASVTEELVEDSSS

-120 NKYQSVSDFDITPKH
+120 NKYYSISDFDITPKH
-135 TADELQAKAIET
+135 TADELQAKAIEA
-147 LEYENTQL
+147 LEYEDTQP

-160 IIFPSETGTITLA
+160 IIFPLETGTITLA
-173 YKYEINIGITTAT
+173 YKYEINIGIATAN

-202 IYFIVSDD
+202 IYFVVSDD

-218 QYIMQDKER
+218 QYIMQDNER

-238 MSKFITEKF
+238 MSKFVTKKF
-247 TLYSWN
+247 TLYSWD

-282 QFNYLSFNQSGDMEL
+282 QFNYLSFNQTGDMEL
-297 KIVLGLQT
+297 KIVLGMQT
-305 AEGMYRADN
+305 SNRMYRADN
-314 ACYANNQFIV
+314 ACYANQQFIV

-343 HGVFDHLVNISD
+343 HGIFDHLVNISD
-355 NNVEGQAL
+355 NNIEGQAL

-372 MCMEAHYENKERI
+372 MCLEAHYENKERI
-385 DGMVCEEISSQTR
+385 DGVLCEEIPNQTR
-398 NIKDSTN
+398 NIKESSNRYLEN
-405 KYIENQNKEGLA
+405 KSDYGLTKS
-417 QEEHQDSTIISR
+417 EHQDSTIISR

-437 LTREEFENVWFT
+437 LTREEFEDVWFT
-449 SISLLFNNPNFY
+449 SISLLFNNPDFY

-468 EAAKELNLSDEKI
+468 EAAKGLNLSEEKI
-481 EKINN
+481 ERINE
-486 AFDKV
+486 AFNKV

-498 AKYNL
+498 ANYIL
-503 LEESKKLNVKER
+503 IEESRKLDFGKRVE
-515 NDEGVQKVKEMQN
+515 EELQKAKEMQN
-528 NIKEEGEKITETIN
+528 NIKKEGEEITEKVN
-542 DMKQEGQDTI
+542 DIKQEGKEAIQ
-552 ERINNFKEK
+552 RINNFKEK
-561 TEQIFSK
+561 TQEIFGK
-568 IRDFFAKLKEL
+568 IKGFIVKLKEL
-579 WDILCTNLE
+579 WNIICTNLASI
-588 ELREN
+588 REN
-593 Q
+593 

>member
-1 MKKNYKILILIVMI
+1 MKRSYKFLIFIFII
-15 GIVLGIAAWLITSTV
+15 GISLGLFSWLITSILN
-30 KNRNIIE
+30 KQKMIE
-37 VNHIQGK
+37 VNNIQGK

-68 ISSVTEELVEDSSS
+68 IASVTEELVEDSSS

-92 KQVYQGLEVYNSG
+92 KQIYQGLEVYNSG

-120 NKYQSVSDFDITPKH
+120 NKYYSISDFDITPKH
-135 TADELQAKAIET
+135 TADELQAKAIEA
-147 LEYENTQL
+147 LEYEDTQP

-160 IIFPSETGTITLA
+160 IIFPLETGTITLA
-173 YKYEINIGITTAT
+173 YKYEINIGIATAN

-202 IYFIVSDD
+202 IYFVVSDD

-218 QYIMQDKER
+218 QYIMQDNER

-238 MSKFITEKF
+238 MSKFVTKKF
-247 TLYSWN
+247 TLYSWD

-282 QFNYLSFNQSGDMEL
+282 QFNYLSFNQTGDMKL
-297 KIVLGLQT
+297 KIVLGMQT
-305 AEGMYRADN
+305 SNRMYRADN
-314 ACYANNQFIV
+314 ACYANQQFIV

-343 HGVFDHLVNISD
+343 HGIFDHLVNISD
-355 NNVEGQAL
+355 NNIEGQAL

-372 MCMEAHYENKERI
+372 MCLEAHYENKERI
-385 DGMVCEEISSQTR
+385 DGVLCEEIPNQTR
-398 NIKDSTN
+398 NIKESSNRYLEN
-405 KYIENQNKEGLA
+405 KSDYGLTKS
-417 QEEHQDSTIISR
+417 EHQDSTIISR

-437 LTREEFENVWFT
+437 LTREEFEDVWFT
-449 SISLLFNNPNFY
+449 SISLLFNNPDFY

-468 EAAKELNLSDEKI
+468 EAAKGLNLSEEKI
-481 EKINN
+481 ERINE
-486 AFDKV
+486 AFNKV

-498 AKYNL
+498 ANYIL
-503 LEESKKLNVKER
+503 IEESRKLDFGKRVE
-515 NDEGVQKVKEMQN
+515 EELQKAKEMQN
-528 NIKEEGEKITETIN
+528 NIKKEGEEITEKVN
-542 DMKQEGQDTI
+542 DIKQEGKEAIQ
-552 ERINNFKEK
+552 RINNFKEK
-561 TEQIFSK
+561 TQEIFGK
-568 IRDFFAKLKEL
+568 IKGFIVKLKEL
-579 WDILCTNLE
+579 WNIICTNLASI
-588 ELREN
+588 REN
-593 Q
+593 

>member
-1 MKKNYKILILIVMI
+1 MKKSYKFLIFIFII
-15 GIVLGIAAWLITSTV
+15 GISLGLFSWLITSILN
-30 KNRNIIE
+30 KQKMIE

-135 TADELQAKAIET
+135 TADELQAKAIEA

-160 IIFPSETGTITLA
+160 IIFPLETGTITLA
-173 YKYEINIGITTAT
+173 YKYEINIGIATAT

-192 TSEVLDKQVP
+192 TSEVLEKQVP
-202 IYFIVSDD
+202 IYFVVSDD

-218 QYIMQDKER
+218 QYIMEDKER

-238 MSKFITEKF
+238 MSKFVTKKF

-282 QFNYLSFNQSGDMEL
+282 QFNYLSFNQTGDMEL
-297 KIVLGLQT
+297 KIVLGMQT
-305 AEGMYRADN
+305 SNGMYRADN
-314 ACYANNQFIV
+314 ACYTNQQFIV

-343 HGVFDHLVNISD
+343 HGIFDHLVNISD
-355 NNVEGQAL
+355 NNIEGQAL

-372 MCMEAHYENKERI
+372 MCLEAHYENKERI
-385 DGMVCEEISSQTR
+385 DGVLCEEIPNQTR
-398 NIKDSTN
+398 NIKESSNRYLEN
-405 KYIENQNKEGLA
+405 KSDYGLTKS
-417 QEEHQDSTIISR
+417 EHQDSTIISR

-437 LTREEFENVWFT
+437 LTREEFEDVWFT
-449 SISLLFNNPNFY
+449 SISLLFNNPDFY

-468 EAAKELNLSDEKI
+468 EAAKGLNLSEEKI
-481 EKINN
+481 ERINE
-486 AFDKV
+486 AFNKV

-498 AKYNL
+498 AKQIL
-503 LEESKKLNVKER
+503 MEKSRKLDFGKRVEEEL
-515 NDEGVQKVKEMQN
+515 QKAKEMQN
-528 NIKEEGEKITETIN
+528 NIKKEGEEITEKVN
-542 DMKQEGQDTI
+542 DIKQEGKEAIQ
-552 ERINNFKEK
+552 RINNFKEK
-561 TEQIFSK
+561 TQEIFGK
-568 IRDFFAKLKEL
+568 IKGFIVKLKEL
-579 WDILCTNLE
+579 WNIICTNLASV
-588 ELREN
+588 REN
-593 Q
+593 

>member
-1 MKKNYKILILIVMI
+1 MKKSYKFLIFIFII
-15 GIVLGIAAWLITSTV
+15 GISLGLFSWLITSILN
-30 KNRNIIE
+30 KQKMIE
-37 VNHIQGK
+37 VNNIQGK

-68 ISSVTEELVEDSSS
+68 IASVTEELVEDSSS

-120 NKYQSVSDFDITPKH
+120 NKYYSISDFDITPKH
-135 TADELQAKAIET
+135 TADELQAKAIEA
-147 LEYENTQL
+147 LEYEDTQP

-160 IIFPSETGTITLA
+160 IIFPLETGTITLA
-173 YKYEINIGITTAT
+173 YKYEIDIGIATAT

-202 IYFIVSDD
+202 IYFVVSDD

-238 MSKFITEKF
+238 MSKFVTKKF
-247 TLYSWN
+247 TLYSWD

-282 QFNYLSFNQSGDMEL
+282 QFNYLSFNQTGDMEL
-297 KIVLGLQT
+297 KIVLGMQT
-305 AEGMYRADN
+305 SNRMYRADN
-314 ACYANNQFIV
+314 ACYANQQFIV

-343 HGVFDHLVNISD
+343 HGIFDHLVNISD
-355 NNVEGQAL
+355 NNIEGQAL

-372 MCMEAHYENKERI
+372 MCLEAHYENKERI
-385 DGMVCEEISSQTR
+385 DGVLCEEIPNQTR
-398 NIKDSTN
+398 NIKESSNRYLEN
-405 KYIENQNKEGLA
+405 KSDYGLTKS
-417 QEEHQDSTIISR
+417 EHQDSTIISR

-437 LTREEFENVWFT
+437 LTREEFEDVWFT
-449 SISLLFNNPNFY
+449 SISLLFNNPDFY

-468 EAAKELNLSDEKI
+468 EAAKGLNLSEEKI
-481 EKINN
+481 ERINE
-486 AFDKV
+486 AFNKV

-498 AKYNL
+498 ANYIL
-503 LEESKKLNVKER
+503 IEESRKLDFGKRVE
-515 NDEGVQKVKEMQN
+515 EELQKAKEMQN
-528 NIKEEGEKITETIN
+528 NIKKEGEEITEKVN
-542 DMKQEGQDTI
+542 DIKQEGKEAIQ
-552 ERINNFKEK
+552 RINNFKEK
-561 TEQIFSK
+561 TQEIFGK
-568 IRDFFAKLKEL
+568 IKGFIVKLKEL
-579 WDILCTNLE
+579 WNIICTNLASI
-588 ELREN
+588 REN
-593 Q
+593 

>member
-1 MKKNYKILILIVMI
+1 MKKSYKILILIFAI
-15 GIVLGIAAWLITSTV
+15 GIVLGIAAWLITSAV

-135 TADELQAKAIET
+135 TADELQAKAIEA

-160 IIFPSETGTITLA
+160 IIFPSETGTVTLA
-173 YKYEINIGITTAT
+173 YKYEINIGLTTAT

-192 TSEVLDKQVP
+192 TSEVLEKQVP
-202 IYFIVSDD
+202 IYFVVSDD

-218 QYIMQDKER
+218 QYIMEDKER

-238 MSKFITEKF
+238 MSKFVTKKF

-282 QFNYLSFNQSGDMEL
+282 QFNYLSFNQTGDMEL
-297 KIVLGLQT
+297 KIVLGMQT
-305 AEGMYRADN
+305 AGGMYRADN
-314 ACYANNQFIV
+314 ACYTNQQFIV

-343 HGVFDHLVNISD
+343 HGVFDHLVNIRDD
-355 NNVEGQAL
+355 NAEGKAL

-372 MCMEAHYENKERI
+372 MCLEAHYENKERI
-385 DGMVCEEISSQTR
+385 DGVLCEEIPNQTR
-398 NIKDSTN
+398 NIKESSNRYLEN
-405 KYIENQNKEGLA
+405 KSDYGLTKS
-417 QEEHQDSTIISR
+417 EHQDSTIISR

-437 LTREEFENVWFT
+437 LTREEFEDVWFT
-449 SISLLFNNPNFY
+449 SISLLFNNPDFY
-461 DCRYAVV
+461 DCGYAVV
-468 EAAKELNLSDEKI
+468 EAAKGLNLSEDKI
-481 EKINN
+481 ERINE
-486 AFDKV
+486 AFNKV

-498 AKYNL
+498 AKQIL
-503 LEESKKLNVKER
+503 MEKSRKLDFGKRVEEEL
-515 NDEGVQKVKEMQN
+515 QKAKEMQN
-528 NIKEEGEKITETIN
+528 NIKKEGEEITQKVN
-542 DMKQEGQDTI
+542 DIKQESKEAIQ
-552 ERINNFKEK
+552 RINNFKEK
-561 TEQIFSK
+561 TQEIFGK
-568 IRDFFAKLKEL
+568 IKGFIVKLKEL
-579 WDILCTNLE
+579 WNIICTNLASI
-588 ELREN
+588 REN
-593 Q
+593 

>member
-1 MKKNYKILILIVMI
+1 M
-15 GIVLGIAAWLITSTV
+15 
-30 KNRNIIE
+30 IE
-37 VNHIQGK
+37 VNNIQGK

-68 ISSVTEELVEDSSS
+68 IASVTEELVEDSSS

-92 KQVYQGLEVYNSG
+92 KQIYQGLEVYNSG

-120 NKYQSVSDFDITPKH
+120 NKYYSISDFDITPKH
-135 TADELQAKAIET
+135 TADELQAKAIEA
-147 LEYENTQL
+147 LEYEDTQP

-160 IIFPSETGTITLA
+160 IIFPLETGTITLA
-173 YKYEINIGITTAT
+173 YKYEINIGIATAN

-202 IYFIVSDD
+202 IYFVVSDD

-218 QYIMQDKER
+218 QYIMQDNER

-238 MSKFITEKF
+238 MSKFVTKKF
-247 TLYSWN
+247 TLYSWD

-282 QFNYLSFNQSGDMEL
+282 QFNYLSFNQTGDMEL
-297 KIVLGLQT
+297 KIVLGMQT
-305 AEGMYRADN
+305 SNRMYRADN
-314 ACYANNQFIV
+314 ACYANQQFIV

-343 HGVFDHLVNISD
+343 HGIFDHLVNISD
-355 NNVEGQAL
+355 NNIEGQAL

-372 MCMEAHYENKERI
+372 MCLEAHYENKERI
-385 DGMVCEEISSQTR
+385 DGVLCEEIPNQTR
-398 NIKDSTN
+398 NIKESSNRYLEN
-405 KYIENQNKEGLA
+405 KSDYGLTKS
-417 QEEHQDSTIISR
+417 EHQDSTIISR

-437 LTREEFENVWFT
+437 LTREEFEDVWFT
-449 SISLLFNNPNFY
+449 SISLLFNNPDFY

-468 EAAKELNLSDEKI
+468 EAAKGLNLSEEKI
-481 EKINN
+481 ERINE
-486 AFDKV
+486 AFNKV

-498 AKYNL
+498 ANYIL
-503 LEESKKLNVKER
+503 IEESRKLDFGKRVE
-515 NDEGVQKVKEMQN
+515 EELQKAKEMQN
-528 NIKEEGEKITETIN
+528 NIKKEGEEITEKVN
-542 DMKQEGQDTI
+542 DIKQEGKEAIQ
-552 ERINNFKEK
+552 RINNFKEK
-561 TEQIFSK
+561 TQEIFGK
-568 IRDFFAKLKEL
+568 IKGFIVKLKEL
-579 WDILCTNLE
+579 WNIICTNLASI
-588 ELREN
+588 REN
-593 Q
+593 

>member
-1 MKKNYKILILIVMI
+1 MKKSYKFLIFIFII
-15 GIVLGIAAWLITSTV
+15 GISLGLFSWLITSILN
-30 KNRNIIE
+30 KQKMIE
-37 VNHIQGK
+37 VNNIQGK
-44 YSEVKIIDAQS
+44 YSEVKIIDSQS

-68 ISSVTEELVEDSSS
+68 IASVTEELVEDSSS

-92 KQVYQGLEVYNSG
+92 KQIYQGLEVYNSG

-120 NKYQSVSDFDITPKH
+120 NKYYSISDFDITPKH
-135 TADELQAKAIET
+135 TADELQAKAIEA
-147 LEYENTQL
+147 LEYEDTQP

-160 IIFPSETGTITLA
+160 IIFPLETGTITLA
-173 YKYEINIGITTAT
+173 YKYEIDIGIATAT

-202 IYFIVSDD
+202 IYFVVSDD

-238 MSKFITEKF
+238 MSKFITKKF
-247 TLYSWN
+247 TLYSWD

-282 QFNYLSFNQSGDMEL
+282 QFNYLSFNQTGDMEL
-297 KIVLGLQT
+297 KIVLGMQT
-305 AEGMYRADN
+305 SNRMYRADN
-314 ACYANNQFIV
+314 ACYANQQFIV

-343 HGVFDHLVNISD
+343 HGIFDHLVNISD
-355 NNVEGQAL
+355 NNIEGQAL

-372 MCMEAHYENKERI
+372 MCLEAHYENKERI
-385 DGMVCEEISSQTR
+385 DGVLCEEIPNQTR
-398 NIKDSTN
+398 NIKESSNRYLEN
-405 KYIENQNKEGLA
+405 KSDYGLTKS
-417 QEEHQDSTIISR
+417 EHQDSTIISR

-437 LTREEFENVWFT
+437 LTREEFEDVWFT
-449 SISLLFNNPNFY
+449 SISLLFNNPDFY

-468 EAAKELNLSDEKI
+468 EAAKGLNLSEEKI
-481 EKINN
+481 ERINE
-486 AFDKV
+486 AFNKV

-498 AKYNL
+498 ANYIL
-503 LEESKKLNVKER
+503 IEESRKLDFGKRVE
-515 NDEGVQKVKEMQN
+515 EELQKAKEMQN
-528 NIKEEGEKITETIN
+528 NIKKEGEEITEKVN
-542 DMKQEGQDTI
+542 DIKQEGKEAIQ
-552 ERINNFKEK
+552 RINNFKEK
-561 TEQIFSK
+561 TQEIFGK
-568 IRDFFAKLKEL
+568 IKGFIVKLKEL
-579 WDILCTNLE
+579 WNIICTNLASI
-588 ELREN
+588 REN
-593 Q
+593 

>member
-1 MKKNYKILILIVMI
+1 M
-15 GIVLGIAAWLITSTV
+15 
-30 KNRNIIE
+30 IE
-37 VNHIQGK
+37 VNNIQGK

-68 ISSVTEELVEDSSS
+68 IASVTEELVEDSSS

-92 KQVYQGLEVYNSG
+92 KQIYQGLEVYNSG

-120 NKYQSVSDFDITPKH
+120 NKYYSISDFDITPKH
-135 TADELQAKAIET
+135 TADELQAKAIEA
-147 LEYENTQL
+147 LEYEDTQP

-160 IIFPSETGTITLA
+160 IIFPLETGTITLA
-173 YKYEINIGITTAT
+173 YKYEINIGIATAN

-202 IYFIVSDD
+202 IYFVVSDD

-238 MSKFITEKF
+238 MSKFVTKKF
-247 TLYSWN
+247 TLYSWD

-282 QFNYLSFNQSGDMEL
+282 QFSYLSFNQTGDMEL
-297 KIVLGLQT
+297 KIVLGMQT
-305 AEGMYRADN
+305 SNRMYRADN
-314 ACYANNQFIV
+314 ACYANQQFIV

-343 HGVFDHLVNISD
+343 HGIFDHLVNISD
-355 NNVEGQAL
+355 NNIEGQAL

-372 MCMEAHYENKERI
+372 MCLEAHYENKERI
-385 DGMVCEEISSQTR
+385 DGVLCEEIPNQTR
-398 NIKDSTN
+398 NIKESSNRYLEN
-405 KYIENQNKEGLA
+405 KSDYGLTKS
-417 QEEHQDSTIISR
+417 EHQDSTIISR

-437 LTREEFENVWFT
+437 LTREEFEDVWFT
-449 SISLLFNNPNFY
+449 SISLLFNNPDFY

-468 EAAKELNLSDEKI
+468 EAAKGLNLSEEKI
-481 EKINN
+481 ERINE
-486 AFDKV
+486 AFNKV

-498 AKYNL
+498 ANYIL
-503 LEESKKLNVKER
+503 IEESRKLDFGKRVE
-515 NDEGVQKVKEMQN
+515 EELQKAKEMQN
-528 NIKEEGEKITETIN
+528 NIKKEGEEITEKVN
-542 DMKQEGQDTI
+542 DIKQEGKEAIQ
-552 ERINNFKEK
+552 RINNFKEK
-561 TEQIFSK
+561 TQEIFGK
-568 IRDFFAKLKEL
+568 IKGFIVKLKEL
-579 WDILCTNLE
+579 WNIICTNLASI
-588 ELREN
+588 REN
-593 Q
+593 

>member
-1 MKKNYKILILIVMI
+1 M
-15 GIVLGIAAWLITSTV
+15 
-30 KNRNIIE
+30 IE
-37 VNHIQGK
+37 VNNIQGK
-44 YSEVKIIDAQS
+44 YSEVKIIDSQS

-68 ISSVTEELVEDSSS
+68 IASVTEELVEDSSS

-120 NKYQSVSDFDITPKH
+120 NKYYSISDFDITPKH
-135 TADELQAKAIET
+135 TADELQAKAIEA
-147 LEYENTQL
+147 LEYEDTQP

-160 IIFPSETGTITLA
+160 IIFPLETGTITLA
-173 YKYEINIGITTAT
+173 YKYEIDIGIATAT

-202 IYFIVSDD
+202 IYFVVSDD

-218 QYIMQDKER
+218 QYIMQDNER

-238 MSKFITEKF
+238 MSKFVTKKF
-247 TLYSWN
+247 TLYSWD

-282 QFNYLSFNQSGDMEL
+282 QFSYLSFNQTGDMEL
-297 KIVLGLQT
+297 KIVLGMQT
-305 AEGMYRADN
+305 SNRMYRADN
-314 ACYANNQFIV
+314 ACYANQQFIV

-343 HGVFDHLVNISD
+343 HGIFDHLVNISD
-355 NNVEGQAL
+355 NNIEGQAL

-372 MCMEAHYENKERI
+372 MCLEAHYENKERI
-385 DGMVCEEISSQTR
+385 DGVLCEEIPNQTR
-398 NIKDSTN
+398 NIKESSNRYLEN
-405 KYIENQNKEGLA
+405 KSDYGLTKS
-417 QEEHQDSTIISR
+417 EHQDSTIISR

-437 LTREEFENVWFT
+437 LTREEFEDVWFT
-449 SISLLFNNPNFY
+449 SISLLFNNPDFY

-468 EAAKELNLSDEKI
+468 EAAKGLNLSEEKI
-481 EKINN
+481 ERINE
-486 AFDKV
+486 AFNKV

-498 AKYNL
+498 ANYIL
-503 LEESKKLNVKER
+503 IEESRKLDFGKRVE
-515 NDEGVQKVKEMQN
+515 EELQKAKEMQN
-528 NIKEEGEKITETIN
+528 NIKKEGEEITEKVN
-542 DMKQEGQDTI
+542 DIKQEGKEAIQ
-552 ERINNFKEK
+552 RINNFKEK
-561 TEQIFSK
+561 TQEIFGK
-568 IRDFFAKLKEL
+568 IKGFIVKLKEL
-579 WDILCTNLE
+579 WNIICTNLASI
-588 ELREN
+588 REN
-593 Q
+593 